1 LQPLLQ
7 LSQFTCLR
15 DDTPVFTPVHMTVE
29 PKDVWQVAGPNGA
42 GKTTLLRAIC
52 GLFDHIQGEC
62 LWLGQSV
69 AKQQLERN
77 AELLYLGHHPGVKG
91 ALTAF
96 ENLAWAMKV
105 AGGGADD
112 DAFSHALAQVGLA
125 GYEHTLCH
133 QMSAG
138 QQRRVALA
146 RLYLSKAKL
155 WVLDEPFTAIDVQGV
170 VRLEQLISAH
180 AADGGSVVMTSHQPI
195 RCDGLNTLKL
205 RPHVSPHGV
214 ESLEGGDV

>member
-1 LQPLLQ
+1 MQPLLQ
-7 LSQFTCLR
+7 LTQFTCLR
-15 DDTPVFTPVHMTVE
+15 DDTPVFTPVQMSVFAQ
-29 PKDVWQVAGPNGA
+29 DVWQVAGPNGA

-52 GLFDHIQGEC
+52 GLFDHLQGEY
-62 LWLGQSV
+62 LWLGGDV

-91 ALTAF
+91 ALTAY

-105 AGGGADD
+105 TGGTADD
-112 DAFSHALAQVGLA
+112 EDFVHALAQVGLA

-170 VRLEQLISAH
+170 GRLEQLISAH
-180 AADGGSVVMTSHQPI
+180 AANGGSVVMTSHQPI
-195 RCDGLNTLKL
+195 HCDGLNILTLT
-205 RPHVSPHGV
+205 PHVSAHGV
-214 ESLEGGDV
+214 ESLGGTDV